1 MEPKIINDKKLPS
14 TQPIQPQLEQKKK
27 GVWKN
32 LLSGGL
38 SASIA
43 RTITNPIERLEI
55 LRQVENADFK
65 GLSLPKSIIKFYE
78 TQGIGGLFKGNSASI
93 LRIFPFSAIEFYSFE
108 YFKNR
113 IIRGHENRQNSIFY
127 TMICG
132 GLAGINAI
140 TCTFPLDVAR
150 TRLAVNTANSNLQ
163 ESSLSSTLVSLW
175 KNEGI
180 KGLYKGYSVTFI
192 VKFKNLSLKNLFNIF
207 YKLK

>member
-1 MEPKIINDKKLPS
+1 
-14 TQPIQPQLEQKKK
+14 
-27 GVWKN
+27 
-32 LLSGGL
+32 
-38 SASIA
+38 
-43 RTITNPIERLEI
+43 
-55 LRQVENADFK
+55 
-65 GLSLPKSIIKFYE
+65 
-78 TQGIGGLFKGNSASI
+78 
-93 LRIFPFSAIEFYSFE
+93 
-108 YFKNR
+108 
-113 IIRGHENRQNSIFY
+113 
-127 TMICG
+127 MICG